1 MRIENY
7 IQLNLYL
14 MCHHQAV
21 NEVGQI
27 GELFVHVLEGLVH
40 CCTQN
45 HDNHRES
52 AVRCREVR
60 SHGKQNLDLTG
71 TRKHA
76 RITQGTGTQAFHS
89 GALSHMCT
97 RITTSLIHMPTQR
110 QTHNSFLMSRTG
122 TWSLRICVNLCTSVC
137 MSWLHMSYVIE
148 HVCELRIRAYRWE
161 LRASLH
167 SHLSVE
173 NVVDHNAQPD
183 DGDTRSQ
190 PLVIYKYIAHIHSRA
205 NSRMREMVTYSFS
218 FELLWK
224 MVA

>member
-1 MRIENY
+1 
-7 IQLNLYL
+7 
-14 MCHHQAV
+14 
-21 NEVGQI
+21 
-27 GELFVHVLEGLVH
+27 
-40 CCTQN
+40 
-45 HDNHRES
+45 
-52 AVRCREVR
+52 
-60 SHGKQNLDLTG
+60 
-71 TRKHA
+71 
-76 RITQGTGTQAFHS
+76 
-89 GALSHMCT
+89 MCT